1 MVIRFLEL
9 KEKLKNND
17 YPCLCLYGND
27 DWVKRRAVSYV
38 CEASGV
44 IDDGFSVDRLES
56 PSIAEIEIACMT
68 RGLFADKKLVVCEG
82 FTFSDGAK
90 LKGEQKRLAEL
101 LKRYDGDFCL
111 VFVTDSD
118 KGFDV
123 EGVEKVNC
131 NHLDKDSVTKWIM
144 SYCKR
149 SQVSADRLCAEKLA
163 VYCLNDMSRVS
174 VETQKLLDYGE
185 FSVESVERLVHK
197 DAEYVVYDLSQLIAD
212 KNAGKAVETYRGL
225 LTRGEEARSLFAL
238 LYNFY
243 RRVYYVKTSDFST
256 EETANYLNVK
266 TAAVGFAKD
275 TAKRYKPMQ
284 LNKALKY
291 FEQAD
296 LKLKAFLD
304 ENEVMNALIMQLV
317 SL

>member
-1 MVIRFLEL
+1 MIRFLEL

-27 DWVKRRAVSYV
+27 DWVKRRALGNV

-44 IDDGFSVDRLES
+44 VDDGFSVDRLES
-56 PSIAEIEIACMT
+56 PNISEIEIACMT
-68 RGLFADKKLVVCEG
+68 RGLFAEKKLVVCEG

-90 LKGEQKRLAEL
+90 LKGEQKRIAEL
-101 LKRYDGDFCL
+101 LRRCDGDFCL
-111 VFVTDSD
+111 VFVADSD
-118 KGFDV
+118 KNFDV

-131 NHLDKDSVTKWIM
+131 NHLDKDSVTRWIL
-144 SYCKR
+144 SFCKR

-212 KNAGKAVETYRGL
+212 KKCGQSGGNLPRIAYPRRRSAFAVRFT
-225 LTRGEEARSLFAL
+225 
-238 LYNFY
+238 
-243 RRVYYVKTSDFST
+243 V
-256 EETANYLNVK
+256 
-266 TAAVGFAKD
+266 
-275 TAKRYKPMQ
+275 
-284 LNKALKY
+284 
-291 FEQAD
+291 
-296 LKLKAFLD
+296 
-304 ENEVMNALIMQLV
+304 
-317 SL
+317 